1 MILLIQAVF
10 STAQYVHTYYVT
22 PDSSITFCG
31 ENPCN
36 DLNTYVQNE
45 TILSLSNTKCVLLP
59 GVHHLNIG
67 GLSIFKNSANVQLLG
82 SMATKITIAQMAEM
96 YGFDPYSG
104 DDEISYFESSTIILC
119 DSPSGLLFANISN
132 LEILNLTVLNCGAY
146 SASTSYTAS
155 VHLDNVLNVTI
166 DGVSIRNSTGYGLMG
181 VNILGQSQFIRSSF
195 VGNNQYLKDGLTKKY
210 EYGFGC
216 NGNPNIAY
224 VNKGALPSVTGGNF
238 YLRYN
243 DQIPNVQDMT
253 SNQLSFVAC
262 LFSLG
267 MDGIFGYQYGLFGS
281 RSGTGLSIFTEHSTY
296 NVSIAISQT
305 TLYRNQ
311 AEHGAN
317 LYLEFNSLTTYIT
330 IANVQS
336 TLAIGLYSGILLKQI
351 GLSSTSLDNTTSVT
365 NVTDS
370 SFKCTFYSTH
380 GTAINIEADASIYSK
395 FNFNN
400 CTFNQSDATL
410 VALNAPVEAHFDIC
424 HFTQTNLEV
433 VAHGQSQFIKI
444 TNSSF
449 QHSDLD
455 FSETRAEEFIINIT
469 DCHFIYSSASIR
481 GFSLKINAYLSD
493 CTFISSSVLTS
504 YSVIHMSNNIT
515 FTNSLRNANGG
526 ALVAVTSEV
535 IFETSSNVA
544 FINNTA
550 VNGGAVFM
558 DWSSVLNLTSHANLS
573 FIRNNAF
580 LSGGAIYVSS
590 DSTSLIRDTGKCFLA
605 MQGSPRDTMLY
616 FEDNRAGEAGSMLY
630 GGDLMGACSQL
641 IIYQSLLR
649 IGYYDNTT
657 SLIASEPQYLCPCD
671 YGKKVYSIPVDSVL
685 ASLNRVPCSS
695 TPINK
700 TVYPGQTL
708 LLPLMTLGQAN
719 GTAPAIVLVYSNITD
734 IEFITA
740 IRTSAQCDLYSIPF
754 KYVNGVLYLT
764 TQTSFSNGQFNLYN
778 IQLSVTVLKCPTG
791 FVLDNA
797 SSTCVCE
804 QLLTKNKFT
813 CNITDQ
819 TMQRAVNTWIGYTPQ
834 GYFGIISQC
843 PPDYCGD
850 DLKVSV
856 ANLDGQ
862 CINNRQK
869 VLCGQC
875 QDGLSTMFGSSLC
888 KDCSNYY
895 ILLVIPF
902 AVMGIALVGLLF
914 LFNITV
920 SSGTLTGLIFYANIL
935 KINDEIFFP
944 PNYENV
950 GTEFFLAFIS
960 WLNLDVG
967 IETCFY
973 NGMDSYAKTWLQFVF
988 PAYLYIIVGI
998 IIFAGRYS
1006 SRISNLCRFNAV
1018 PVLCTILLISYSKIV
1033 RTVMLIFSPLSIE
1046 TQEAVALPSVWFYD
1060 GNLEFLGPRHVG
1072 LFIFGLLVTFLII
1085 IPYTATLL
1093 LFPFLQKK
1101 SNWMILWWVNKLKP
1115 FFDSYAAPYK
1125 DRYRFW
1131 PGILLIVRLPL
1142 YTLFAI
1148 EFSIT
1153 LRLVGIIMFVY
1164 VYSLLLIGLSVYKRW
1179 QILLLELFFH
1189 FNLITIS
1196 IAHLVDANY
1205 DTSTG
1210 LYAILLTGV
1219 CGSFVGF
1226 LAIIIYHI
1234 RDVLP
1239 KKEKPK
1245 TLLQNLQLESVPVR
1259 TSVGNE
1265 NFARTSVGDKDDTA
1279 QFREPLLAD

>member
-1 MILLIQAVF
+1 MI
-10 STAQYVHTYYVT
+10 
-22 PDSSITFCG
+22 
-31 ENPCN
+31 
-36 DLNTYVQNE
+36 
-45 TILSLSNTKCVLLP
+45 
-59 GVHHLNIG
+59 
-67 GLSIFKNSANVQLLG
+67 GL
-82 SMATKITIAQMAEM
+82 T
-96 YGFDPYSG
+96 
-104 DDEISYFESSTIILC
+104 
-119 DSPSGLLFANISN
+119 
-132 LEILNLTVLNCGAY
+132 NC
-146 SASTSYTAS
+146 
-155 VHLDNVLNVTI
+155 H
-166 DGVSIRNSTGYGLMG
+166 
-181 VNILGQSQFIRSSF
+181 
-195 VGNNQYLKDGLTKKY
+195 GLTKKY

-216 NGNPNIAY
+216 NGNPNIVTY
-224 VNKGALPSVTGGNF
+224 VNKGALASVTGGNF

-267 MDGIFGYQYGLFGS
+267 MDGMFGYPYGLFG
-281 RSGTGLSIFTEHSTY
+281 RKSGTGLSISTEQSTY
-296 NVSIAISQT
+296 NLSIAISQT

-336 TLAIGLYSGILLKQI
+336 TLAIGLYSGILLQGI
-351 GLSSTSLDNTTSVT
+351 GQSSSSLDNTTSIT

-380 GTAINIEADASIYSK
+380 GTAINIEAYMYDAR

-410 VALNAPVEAHFDIC
+410 VALYAPVEAHFDSC
-424 HFTQTNLEV
+424 HFTQTSLAV

-455 FSETRAEEFIINIT
+455 FSERGAEEFIINFA

-481 GFSLKINAYLSD
+481 GFPLKINAYLSD
-493 CTFISSSVLTS
+493 CTFISSSVLMS
-504 YSVIHMSNNIT
+504 YSVIHMSNNVT

-526 ALVAVTSEV
+526 ALVAVASEV
-535 IFETSSNVA
+535 IFEASSNVA

-580 LSGGAIYVSS
+580 LSGGAIYVLS
-590 DSTSLIRDTGKCFLA
+590 DSMSLIRDTGKCFFA
-605 MQGSPRDTMLY
+605 MEGSPRDTMLY
-616 FEDNRAGEAGSMLY
+616 FEDNRAGESGSMLY
-630 GGDLMGACSQL
+630 GGELMGACSQL
-641 IIYQSLLR
+641 INYQSLLR
-649 IGYYDNTT
+649 MGNYDNTT
-657 SLIASEPQYLCPCD
+657 SLIALEPQYLCPCD
-671 YGKKVYSIPVDSVL
+671 YGKKVYSISVDSVL
-685 ASLNRVPCSS
+685 ASLNHVPCSS

-700 TVYPGQTL
+700 TVYPGQIL

-740 IRTSAQCDLYSIPF
+740 IRTSAQCELYSIPF
-754 KYVNGVLYLT
+754 KSVNEVLYLT

-819 TMQRAVNTWIGYTPQ
+819 TIQRAVNTWIGYTPQ

-875 QDGLSTMFGSSLC
+875 QDGLSMRFGSGPC

-902 AVMGIALVGLLF
+902 ALMGIALVGLLF
-914 LFNITV
+914 VLNFTV

-950 GTEFFLAFIS
+950 ATQFFFAFIA

-967 IETCFY
+967 IGTCFY
-973 NGMDSYAKTWLQFVF
+973 NEMDNYAKTWLQFVF

-1018 PVLCTILLISYSKIV
+1018 PVLCTLLLISYSKLL
-1033 RTVMLIFSPLSIE
+1033 RTVITIFSSISIE
-1046 TQEAVALPSVWFYD
+1046 TQEAVALPSVWRYD
-1060 GNLEFLGPRHVG
+1060 GNLELLGSRHVA
-1072 LFIFGLLVTFLII
+1072 LFIFGLLVAVMII
-1085 IPYTATLL
+1085 IPYTVTLL
-1093 LFPFLQKK
+1093 LFPLLQKK

-1115 FFDSYAAPYK
+1115 FFDSNAAHYK

-1142 YTLFAI
+1142 YTMFAI
-1148 EFSIT
+1148 EFSIA

-1189 FNLITIS
+1189 FNLVTIS

-1205 DTSTG
+1205 LTNTG
-1210 LYAILLTGV
+1210 LYAILLAGV

-1239 KKEKPK
+1239 KKEKPI
-1245 TLLQNLQLESVPVR
+1245 TQLEDLELEKRSSTYLSWQRELCTYLSGQQGRHCPVSI
-1259 TSVGNE
+1259 TSVG
-1265 NFARTSVGDKDDTA
+1265 
-1279 QFREPLLAD
+1279 